1 MLILYFYYYFQLAT
15 YTIVY
20 YCNMVTVKQGGNIN
34 TDRLKL
40 QRTTVEKIK
49 KINSLQQDE
58 LVEIVSE
65 YVEKA
70 IDVINDRGGKVE
82 VEINETLIELLLESG
97 FGGFK
102 RLFTQEEVRVNLN
115 TLNALGTKKILEYE
129 EPFGL
134 DGAGYWKWTGKEL
147 E

>member
-1 MLILYFYYYFQLAT
+1 MP
-15 YTIVY
+15 
-20 YCNMVTVKQGGNIN
+20 YCNIVTVKQGGNIN

-40 QRTTVEKIK
+40 QRTTLEKIK
-49 KINSLQQDE
+49 KINDLQKEELKEIIFKLSNDVLAVLRSRDGSLE
-58 LVEIVSE
+58 EFP
-65 YVEKA
+65 
-70 IDVINDRGGKVE
+70 
-82 VEINETLIELLLESG
+82 ETLAQLMGETDI
-97 FGGFK
+97 GGFK

-115 TLNALGTKKILEYE
+115 TLNALCTKKILDFE